1 MSSTVQPRGP
11 GYLPVLFLAAVPLG
25 TFRYDGPRLAPA
37 GGLLVGLA
45 RWLSWAFW
53 LTATLASLVVAQP
66 LGWLLLGFFVL
77 SVHPRRILVARV
89 GFSPRLR
96 DSALVLWRLG
106 GRWLVAATA
115 ATAVAAPV
123 VTLLDASWDVALAL
137 QAGAVIVLLVLST
150 VSAWRYADRARNALG
165 IAGPE

>member
-1 MSSTVQPRGP
+1 
-11 GYLPVLFLAAVPLG
+11 
-25 TFRYDGPRLAPA
+25 
-37 GGLLVGLA
+37 
-45 RWLSWAFW
+45 
-53 LTATLASLVVAQP
+53 VVAQP

-77 SVHPRRILVARV
+77 SVYPRRILVARV

-96 DSALVLWRLG
+96 DSALVLWHLG

-150 VSAWRYADRARNALG
+150 VSAWRYADRARNALD
-165 IAGPE
+165 IEGPE